1 MTEEIFG
8 KQNEHKEH
16 NEEYIKHAD
25 IKENKLKIMFEKY
38 LLSFHNQLLEFLPV
52 PYDYICM
59 FLLGYFFM
67 KLITQG
73 KSSIYVKNKKKLDDP
88 NVFEINKKLRE
99 ISQKLTAKKNVERK
113 KSEKKVYTNM
123 HTVDLGKLEEIENKL
138 NKLMNDLSERNKNNS
153 QEKVLQN
160 DICELQTKILD
171 EIKKRDEDDEEEEE
185 DYEEEKEKENN
196 KI

>member
-1 MTEEIFG
+1 
-8 KQNEHKEH
+8 
-16 NEEYIKHAD
+16 
-25 IKENKLKIMFEKY
+25 MFEKY
-38 LLSFHNQLLEFLPV
+38 LLSFHNQLLEYVPV

-59 FLLGYFFM
+59 LLLGYFFM

-73 KSSIYVKNKKKLDDP
+73 KSYIYVKNKKKLDDP

-99 ISQKLTAKKNVERK
+99 ISQKLADKKTVGGK
-113 KSEKKVYTNM
+113 KTEKKVYTNM
-123 HTVDLGKLEEIENKL
+123 QTVDLGKLEEIENKL

-160 DICELQTKILD
+160 DICDLQTKILD

-185 DYEEEKEKENN
+185 DDEEEKENN